1 MSLINKLT
9 FTCTDRLNETKNLEK
24 DLNNNE
30 NNDKK
35 VSNQNLIDK
44 LNEFQSEVN
53 QLMTDFVNKEKEAVE
68 AKILTK
74 NQSNLKENTDQE
86 EEEEEEESEEEDS
99 QKENDSVGERASKRD
114 SNENK
119 TTESDEPIDKKKCL

>member
-1 MSLINKLT
+1 MSLINKIT

-44 LNEFQSEVN
+44 LNEFQTEIN
-53 QLMTDFVNKEKEAVE
+53 QLMTDFVNKEKEAIE

-74 NQSNLKENTDQE
+74 NQTNLKENNDQE
-86 EEEEEEESEEEDS
+86 EEEEEEESEEDHS
-99 QKENDSVGERASKRD
+99 QKENDSVRASKRD

-119 TTESDEPIDKKKCL
+119 TAESDEPIDKKKCL

>member
-53 QLMTDFVNKEKEAVE
+53 QLMTDFVNKEKKAVE
-68 AKILTK
+68 AKILIFLILFPQHCIVEAIYSTCINTK
-74 NQSNLKENTDQE
+74 DNFHFFILY
-86 EEEEEEESEEEDS
+86 
-99 QKENDSVGERASKRD
+99 
-114 SNENK
+114 
-119 TTESDEPIDKKKCL
+119 

>member
-1 MSLINKLT
+1 MSLINKIT

-44 LNEFQSEVN
+44 LNEFQTEVN
-53 QLMTDFVNKEKEAVE
+53 QLMTDFVNKEKEAIE

-74 NQSNLKENTDQE
+74 NQTNLKENNDQ
-86 EEEEEEESEEEDS
+86 EEEEESEEEENS
-99 QKENDSVGERASKRD
+99 QKENDSVRASKRD

-119 TTESDEPIDKKKCL
+119 TAESDEPIDKKKCL

>member
-1 MSLINKLT
+1 MSLINKIT

-44 LNEFQSEVN
+44 LNEFQTEVN
-53 QLMTDFVNKEKEAVE
+53 QLMTDFVNKEKEAIE

-74 NQSNLKENTDQE
+74 NQTNLKENNDQ
-86 EEEEEEESEEEDS
+86 EEEEEEESEEEEENS
-99 QKENDSVGERASKRD
+99 QKENDSVRGSKRD

-119 TTESDEPIDKKKCL
+119 TAESDEPIDKKKCL